1 MLKVEW
7 LWTINNCVLFYF
19 QYFDWSFG
27 TEQEEVP
34 VKDEENGRK
43 IISNRTKRWRQQHCK
58 VKPTI
63 IRKSKNILNF
73 SAIFDVWHLTILNY
87 FVIFLVKLS
96 FKLFKKSFVINMN
109 GMSLKSK
116 QFEDIKTTM
125 LSSVQTKLHVSHDI
139 WRST

>member
-1 MLKVEW
+1 
-7 LWTINNCVLFYF
+7 
-19 QYFDWSFG
+19 
-27 TEQEEVP
+27 
-34 VKDEENGRK
+34 
-43 IISNRTKRWRQQHCK
+43 

-73 SAIFDVWHLTILNY
+73 SVTFDFWQFRI
-87 FVIFLVKLS
+87 ILS
-96 FKLFKKSFVINMN
+96 FFWWNYLSNYLKKSFVINMN

>member
-7 LWTINNCVLFYF
+7 LWTINNCDLFYF

-43 IISNRTKRWRQQHCK
+43 IIPNRTKRWRQQHCK

-63 IRKSKNILNF
+63 IRKSKNILQF
-73 SAIFDVWHLTILNY
+73 SVTFDFWQFWIILS
-87 FVIFLVKLS
+87 FFLVKLS